1 MFTFLNLQEKNLK
14 LQIWCILM
22 GIVYKIQ
29 YGGIGIIMVIWLLG
43 GEPFY
48 TPLPACLCPVL
59 SSGPAPNSHSA
70 QSWYVLLKISLCAHL
85 SSLSPWGQEIVIHC
99 SLCSILASICK
110 LNQMNLSGE
119 IVIFGWLLFSIHT
132 LLIRLMS
139 RGIESTCKW
148 NESSINQKSSSPPSD
163 NPSERC
169 FCGRTSHFIF
179 IQQWLHQ

>member
-1 MFTFLNLQEKNLK
+1 MVYIDGDRLQDT
-14 LQIWCILM
+14 IRGYWHYYGHMITRGWTIL
-22 GIVYKIQ
+22 YPSSC
-29 YGGIGIIMVIWLLG
+29 LS
-43 GEPFY
+43 
-48 TPLPACLCPVL
+48 LPCSFFRPR
-59 SSGPAPNSHSA
+59 PAISHSA
-70 QSWYVLLKISLCAHL
+70 QSWNVLLKISVCAHL
-85 SSLSPWGQEIVIHC
+85 SSLSPWGQEMVIHC

-148 NESSINQKSSSPPSD
+148 KESSINQKSSSPPSD

>member
-1 MFTFLNLQEKNLK
+1 M
-14 LQIWCILM
+14 IR
-22 GIVYKIQ
+22 G
-29 YGGIGIIMVIWLLG
+29 LLG
-43 GEPFY
+43 GGTFS
-48 TPLPACLCPVL
+48 TPLPACLCLVL
-59 SSGPAPNSHSA
+59 SSGPARPFRILHKA
-70 QSWYVLLKISLCAHL
+70 EMFSWKYQFVLIYHL
-85 SSLSPWGQEIVIHC
+85 LSPWGQEMVIHC

-148 NESSINQKSSSPPSD
+148 KESSINQKSSSPPSD